1 MLLAGRSTICSSRSG
16 TQNGLKNQGSS
27 TPGALSC
34 SLALS
39 SVLRSSISFWD
50 LSTQVRSGKWCN
62 MISMESGF
70 SDLKNQCNPAEQD
83 FRSMDPEVV
92 LCRHCSSLFNIS
104 KPRRL
109 PQRGGTKD
117 QEPTQTQQICFKW
130 RITIHQC
137 IWILNNK
144 HPDKPTNLSGWWGLG
159 FTKAEVHLEFFQW
172 ISVTGL
178 SHHHPDQNWRC
189 QAYGGKKSLEKRW
202 AIDLDTN
209 DICRFFTHLLPRVR

>member
-1 MLLAGRSTICSSRSG
+1 
-16 TQNGLKNQGSS
+16 
-27 TPGALSC
+27 
-34 SLALS
+34 
-39 SVLRSSISFWD
+39 
-50 LSTQVRSGKWCN
+50 

-70 SDLKNQCNPAEQD
+70 SDLKNQCNPAEHD
-83 FRSMDPEVV
+83 LRSMDPEVV

-130 RITIHQC
+130 KITIHQC
-137 IWILNNK
+137 IWILNNI

-159 FTKAEVHLEFFQW
+159 FTKAEVHLEFFQG

-202 AIDLDTN
+202 AFDLDTN
-209 DICRFFTHLLPRVR
+209 DICRFFTLSSAKSQVGDILLGLLLSEGRDLHTISIAQVYWSPK